1 MKPRPPLAVSQ
12 KPEGQPGR
20 FVRPVRHTSGAK
32 PLGQLTRGKT
42 ARNRLRQVDNFM
54 LLYDPGL
61 LTRRDGPF
69 DDALFV
75 DVGYGAEPFTP
86 IESAE
91 RFRRLNPALKVLG
104 VEIDPER
111 VARAQPYADAR
122 TFFRLGG
129 FNLPL
134 ETGETVR
141 AIRAFNVLRQ
151 YEEADVLPSWERM
164 ASSVL
169 PGGLLVE
176 GTSNPTGG
184 IWAANVL
191 RRLDEPGPAWEQES
205 LVFFTNFSL
214 GFDPVEFQTI
224 LPKNYIHRV
233 VPGQP
238 IFDFFAAWKTA
249 AAETAA
255 MQTWGL
261 RQWYIAAAES
271 LAKRGYRINLRRKW
285 LSKGWMIWDG
295 PCP

>member
-1 MKPRPPLAVSQ
+1 MKPLHPLVIPK
-12 KPEGQPGR
+12 KPQ
-20 FVRPVRHTSGAK
+20 
-32 PLGQLTRGKT
+32 GQLTRGKT

-75 DVGYGAEPFTP
+75 DVGYGAEPFTAL
-86 IESAE
+86 ESAE

-111 VARAQPYADAR
+111 VARAQPCADAR

-134 ETGETVR
+134 EAGETVR

-151 YEEADVLPSWERM
+151 YEEADVSPAWERM
-164 ASSVL
+164 ARGVL

-184 IWAANVL
+184 IWAANIL
-191 RRLDEPGPAWEQES
+191 RRLDEGQGVAWRQEA

-233 VPGQP
+233 TPGQP
-238 IFDFFAAWKTA
+238 IFDFFAAWKAA
-249 AAETAA
+249 AAETIA

-295 PCP
+295 PCE